1 MFCSIAIGFPIPY
14 FGILTNK
21 GSLFKVMSPLLDLKY
36 NDNIT
41 EDFKLP
47 PPTRVA
53 VNSGLASEMF
63 PYNINIVPYV
73 DKETFVF
80 LYLDSKTKAVIY
92 DMTNGIHKKIKRSV
106 SPKAMDNQ
114 MDKILHIRLG
124 KESLFPRRRFNS

>member
-1 MFCSIAIGFPIPY
+1 
-14 FGILTNK
+14 
-21 GSLFKVMSPLLDLKY
+21 MSPLLDLKY

-80 LYLDSKTKAVIY
+80 LYLDSKTKAVTY

-124 KESLFPRRRFNS
+124 KESLFQEDFLILDISSNYWTKSMSANLLTYCII

>member
-73 DKETFVF
+73 DKETFVG
-80 LYLDSKTKAVIY
+80 LKGVVPSVKTHPHTFAWYTI
-92 DMTNGIHKKIKRSV
+92 V
-106 SPKAMDNQ
+106 S
-114 MDKILHIRLG
+114 
-124 KESLFPRRRFNS
+124 RFSWA